1 MTDIRIKRTKQA
13 LKQALLELLEHKA
26 PAHIQVTELVNRAGL
41 NRSTFYQHY
50 GTIEELLDELKQD
63 VMEDL
68 ISAYRQPP
76 LLTTDVM
83 HHAFYSVA
91 VRMIEHVEKQQSFY
105 TVMRDCGELPR
116 FRQKMI
122 LLLKRVLLEEE
133 SAAEESGV
141 AESFAVYHA
150 HAAAGLIADWMDG
163 GYKKNAFEMTSELK
177 MLLRYHPGSSSSF
190 QEM

>member
-13 LKQALLELLEHKA
+13 LKQALLELLQYKA

-50 GTIEELLDELKQD
+50 GTIEALLDELKQD
-63 VMEDL
+63 VIEDL

-91 VRMIEHVEKQQSFY
+91 VRMIEHVEKQQDFY
-105 TVMRDCGELPR
+105 EIMRDCGDLPR
-116 FRQKMI
+116 FRNKMI

-141 AESFAVYHA
+141 AESFAAYHA
-150 HAAAGLIADWMDG
+150 HAVAGLIADWMDG
-163 GYKKNAFEMTSELK
+163 GCQKDASEMARELK
-177 MLLRYHPGSSSSF
+177 MLLRYHPGSGARF
-190 QEM
+190 REL